1 MTETRVPV
9 LIIGGGIVGLSA
21 SICLSHHGVHC
32 ILIERHSGTSI
43 HPRARSVN
51 ARTMEIYRSLGIEE
65 AIRQAGS
72 TLSPSM
78 GIYTGTSLKE
88 VIESKPRKEGER
100 KFSLA
105 GLFTSL
111 SSVTGAWGTQDMIEP
126 VLLETARERG
136 VDARFYTECLDVEQD
151 EDGVTATLHRRDED
165 IPTYIVRANYLIA
178 ADGAGSPIRKRLGV
192 KTSGRG
198 TMGHLLNIL
207 FHADL
212 KELVRQREFSLCII
226 NRPEV
231 SGLFTAIN
239 NDDRWVFHLCYDP
252 SKGEKSE
259 DFTPERCKVL
269 LRIALGIPDIDIDIK
284 SILPWK
290 PSVQVAEKLQHGR
303 IFLAGDAAHQMPPWA
318 GQGANS
324 GVADAHNLA
333 WKLAAVLKGDAEPGL
348 LSTYD
353 VERLPVGQTAAEVS
367 AAAADE
373 RGLITMKKSLSLISS
388 IFQRLF
394 IISGHGYTYSS
405 QAIAAENTF
414 PLGGISWKAWS
425 IPSLALALDG
435 RPGSR
440 APHVWVEHQG
450 KRISTLDLFGK
461 SFVLLAGSDG
471 EAWCETARKA
481 RTTLNIDIDCYTTGP
496 KGNLTDPVCQWQT
509 AAGISSQ
516 GALLVRPDGF
526 VCLRERRLP
535 LGYQQK
541 FELVLKQILCR

>member
-1 MTETRVPV
+1 M
-9 LIIGGGIVGLSA
+9 
-21 SICLSHHGVHC
+21 
-32 ILIERHSGTSI
+32 LIERHSGTSI

-51 ARTMEIYRSLGIEE
+51 ARTMEIYRSLGIDE
-65 AIRQAGS
+65 AVREAGS
-72 TLSPSM
+72 SLSQSM

-88 VIESKPRKEGER
+88 VIESKPRKEEGK
-100 KFSLA
+100 KFPLA
-105 GLFTSL
+105 RLFTSL
-111 SSVTGAWGTQDMIEP
+111 SPVTGAWGTQDMVEP
-126 VLLETARERG
+126 VLLGTARERG
-136 VDARFYTECLDVEQD
+136 VDARFNTECLNVEQN
-151 EDGVTATLHRRDED
+151 EDGVKATLHRRDED
-165 IPTYIVRANYLIA
+165 THTYIVSADYLIA

-212 KELVRQREFSLCII
+212 KELVCQREFSLCII

-231 SGLFTAIN
+231 SGLFTSIN
-239 NDDRWVFHLCYDP
+239 NNDRWVFHLSYDP

-259 DFTPERCKVL
+259 DFTPERCKEL
-269 LRIALGIPDIDIDIK
+269 LRIALGIPDIEIEIK
-284 SILPWK
+284 SILPWE
-290 PSVQVAEKLQHGR
+290 PSVRVAEKLQHGR

-333 WKLAAVLKGDAEPGL
+333 WKLGAVLKGSARPEL

-353 VERLPVGQTAAEVS
+353 VERLPVGRTAAEVS
-367 AAAADE
+367 ASAADE

-388 IFQRLF
+388 IFQRMF

-405 QAIAAENTF
+405 QAIAAESTL

-425 IPSLALALDG
+425 LPSLALALDG

-471 EAWCETARKA
+471 EAWCETARRA
-481 RTTLNIDIDCYTTGP
+481 STTLNIDVDCYTTGP
-496 KGNLTDPVCQWQT
+496 NRDVNDPTYQWQT

-526 VCLRERRLP
+526 NYITINKLIYEI
-535 LGYQQK
+535 K
-541 FELVLKQILCR
+541 LK